1 MKRLLPI
8 SSLLAL
14 LATVWLPAQD
24 DGSVPKDPDPQV
36 AKDVTAFKELVADK
50 KMSKDLE
57 ARTYLSKWVQSYDGM
72 HPKDQANVVS
82 ALSAV
87 FLRAKQREPDKLE
100 LYDAAAVLLSRMGKP
115 GAKVLH
121 DAFVNGRFRKPEWI
135 PLRGRLIACLGET
148 KDLGSW
154 DFILDTALRD
164 PEDQIMA
171 KAGGALANYEKADIK
186 VRREIVK
193 KLLKRFVE
201 IQNQS
206 RTESLDDPVAQTR
219 QRTYAAIADPWNTA
233 LAKLSGQA
241 FRSPQDWEKWW
252 NNHKDDNWGG

>member
-1 MKRLLPI
+1 MHVFRFA
-8 SSLLAL
+8 SLLAL
-14 LATVWLPAQD
+14 AAWVSAQD
-24 DGSVPKDPDPQV
+24 EPKTPKEPDPQV
-36 AKDVTAFKELVADK
+36 QKDVAAFKELVADK
-50 KMSKDLE
+50 KMARDTE
-57 ARTYLSKWVQSYDGM
+57 ATTFLNKWVSSYESM
-72 HPKDQANVVS
+72 HPKDQAAVVE
-82 ALSAV
+82 ALGGV

-100 LYDAAAVLLSRMGKP
+100 LYSASAVVLGRMGKA
-115 GAKVLH
+115 GAKILK
-121 DAFVNGRFRKPEWI
+121 DAFGSPRFRKSEWV
-135 PLRGRLIACLGET
+135 PLRGRLIEALGKTQE
-148 KDLGSW
+148 LGYW

-171 KAGGALANYEKADIK
+171 KAGEALANYEKADIK

-206 RTESLDDPVAQTR
+206 RSDSLDDPVAQTR
-219 QRTYAAIADPWNTA
+219 QRTYAAIADPWNTT

-252 NNHKDDNWGG
+252 NNHKDDNWDG

>member
-1 MKRLLPI
+1 MKRFLSM
-8 SSLLAL
+8 SSLVFVA
-14 LATVWLPAQD
+14 AAWLPAQEE
-24 DGSVPKDPDPQV
+24 GAPKAPDPQV
-36 AKDVTAFKELVADK
+36 AKDVSAFNELVADK

-57 ARTYLSKWVQSYDGM
+57 ARAYLSKWVQSFETM
-72 HPKDQANVVS
+72 HSKDQQAVIK

-87 FLRAKQREPDKLE
+87 FLRAKQREPEKLE
-100 LYDAAAVLLSRMGKP
+100 LYDASAVALSRMGKA
-115 GAKVLH
+115 GAKVLR
-121 DAFVNGRFRKPEWI
+121 DAFGNSRYRKSEWI
-135 PLRGRLIACLGET
+135 PLRGRLIASLGQT
-148 KDLGSW
+148 QDLGSW

-186 VRREIVK
+186 IRREIVK

-219 QRTYAAIADPWNTA
+219 QRTYAAIADPWNTT
-233 LAKLSGQA
+233 LAKLSGQT